1 MILAWARLRS
11 SWVWLLI
18 LFTFSSFIE
27 TIFFGQLGAFTP
39 LYLPRIGVRP
49 EEVTLWTGIIAS
61 VSGILGLPFLPFWG
75 ALADRYARKP
85 VIVRSFV
92 VHLLHQP
99 GLCGCWECMDLPAGA
114 HYLQPGAG
122 QQRPDADHPG

>member
-85 VIVRSFV
+85 VLYVPLWFTCSPAWPAR
-92 VHLLHQP
+92 LL
-99 GLCGCWECMDLPAGA
+99 GMYGSSCWGALSPAWRLA
-114 HYLQPGAG
+114 LSL
-122 QQRPDADHPG
+122 